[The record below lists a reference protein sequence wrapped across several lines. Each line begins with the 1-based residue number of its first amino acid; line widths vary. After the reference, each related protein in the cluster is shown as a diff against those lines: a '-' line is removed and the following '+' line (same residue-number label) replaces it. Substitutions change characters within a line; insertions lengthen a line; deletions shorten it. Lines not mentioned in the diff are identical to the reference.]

1 MPWNGSGTY
10 APPAASFP
18 EVPGTTIDAARFNAT
33 VNDLAS
39 GITAALAKN
48 GENAATAN
56 LPMGGFK
63 HTGAAV
69 AANANEYVTWNQ
81 TGVKFPALGIGTTSS
96 AWGGTGFYA
105 IDIGPR
111 SALFSD
117 PTGVNIGA
125 NTYYD
130 GTNYRAKETAAGA
143 IITAAD
149 GALAFFTM
157 ASASAGAIQTTV
169 ERFRITVDG
178 DVIHNVNTAAPP
190 LSFNKQMVFALTSNT
205 NLRISVRGSDGT
217 TRVANITLA

>member
-18 EVPGTTIDAARFNAT
+18 EVTGTTIDAARFNAT

-81 TGVKFPALGIGTTSS
+81 TGVKFPALGIGTSS
-96 AWGGTGFYA
+96 AWVWAGSNVYA
-105 IDIGPR
+105 LDIGPR
-111 SALFSD
+111 GALVSN
-117 PTGVNIGA
+117 TAGVDLLSNS
-125 NTYYD
+125 YFD
-130 GTNYRAKETAAGA
+130 GTNYRAKATAGGA
-143 IITAAD
+143 VVDVEDASIV
-149 GALAFFTM
+149 FYTM
-157 ASASAGAIQTTV
+157 ASVSAGAVQTLV
-169 ERFRITVDG
+169 EKLRIT
-178 DVIHNVNTAAPP
+178 TAGLIPTLSTSAPV
-190 LSFNKQMVFALTSNT
+190 LSSNLQMAFALTSDT